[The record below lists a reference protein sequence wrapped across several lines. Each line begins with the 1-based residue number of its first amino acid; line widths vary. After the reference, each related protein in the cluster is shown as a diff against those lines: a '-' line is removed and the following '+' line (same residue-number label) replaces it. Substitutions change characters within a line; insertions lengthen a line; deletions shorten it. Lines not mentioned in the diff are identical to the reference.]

1 METKIQFQK
10 NATILTADG
19 QSVGSLNRFVVNP
32 KTMELSDI
40 VVLTSTLFNHER
52 VIPTRYVAE
61 ASEDQI
67 ILQEDANDVDN
78 FPNFEEE
85 HIVDTEFDKG
95 SSISGDIIPPP
106 VYGSPLL
113 GMPLQTSTDKKYE
126 TRIDQNIPEGTVAMQ
141 EDAMVISADEKRV
154 GMVESV
160 IADMPDE
167 QITHFLV
174 SQGVFNKTM
183 KLIPVEWIK
192 SVNEKQVNLQV
203 NKVSVDALNDTSESD
218 VEAR

>member
-19 QSVGSLNRFVVNP
+19 QSVGSLNRLVVNP

-40 VVLTSTLFNHER
+40 VVRTSTLFNHER

-61 ASEDQI
+61 TTEDQI
-67 ILQEDANDVDN
+67 ILQEDANDVDA

-85 HIVDTEFDKG
+85 HIVDTEDDRG
-95 SSISGDIIPPP
+95 SSSSGELLPPP

-113 GMPLQTSTDKKYE
+113 GMPLQTSADKKYM
-126 TRIDQNIPEGTVAMQ
+126 TRIDQNIPEGTVALK

-154 GMVESV
+154 GTVECV
-160 IADMPDE
+160 FTDMPDE

-183 KLIPVEWIK
+183 KLVPVEWVK
-192 SVNEKQVNLQV
+192 NVNENQVNLQV
-203 NKVSVDALNDTSESD
+203 NKVSVDALEDTSKSD
-218 VEAR
+218 EEAR